1 MTWKS
6 LIYLLFFLLL
16 IYLLSCTFSDYIVDE
31 HAEDVWRPQPASYSS
46 VSGSPGLANAF
57 VGKNV
62 TQLVDIL
69 GQPDLMID
77 TAPRSVGYYDG
88 ACDYAYVYLPKPDS
102 ASQCFSTYV
111 IDELSGEV
119 IRFYCR

>member
-1 MTWKS
+1 MKWHS

-31 HAEDVWRPQPASYSS
+31 YPDDSRQSQSANYSNIS
-46 VSGSPGLANAF
+46 RSPGLANAL
-57 VGKNV
+57 VGKSV
-62 TQLVDIL
+62 TELVSIL

-77 TAPRSVGYYDG
+77 TVPRG
-88 ACDYAYVYLPKPDS
+88 ARYSDDTCDYAYVYLPKPGS
-102 ASQCFSTYV
+102 ASQCVNTYV

-119 IRFYCR
+119 IKFYCR